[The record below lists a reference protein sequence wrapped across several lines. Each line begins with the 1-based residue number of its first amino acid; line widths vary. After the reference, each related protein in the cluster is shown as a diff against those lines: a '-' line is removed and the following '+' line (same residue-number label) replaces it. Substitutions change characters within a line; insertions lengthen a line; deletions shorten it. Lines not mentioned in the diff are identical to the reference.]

1 MAQALLITLLKIG
14 VMTITLFFDIIFSGG
29 VLRLFKSS
37 TRGEMMPRHARV
49 VFEGVA
55 HHITQRGNYR
65 QNIFEDDADR
75 KKYLQLVGEYSEKY
89 KTKIFA
95 YCLMTNHV
103 HFIAAPMKPDSLAL
117 TFKYANMRYSKYFN
131 FKNKRSG
138 HLWQARFYSCPL
150 YGNHAI
156 EAVRYVERNPVR
168 ANLVGLPWEYEWSSA
183 AEHVGLSVIQ
193 AASSDED
200 RNLVNGYSEKSSD
213 NHNVE
218 NAVVQDTRKT
228 IFRLVD
234 SSSNSDLSKQETIS
248 DEQDF
253 RKASVD
259 SHSEIAKHTGYG
271 ITLSSLEELGLNWN
285 SEGWKEFLG
294 YPDDESFLKEMRS
307 STISGKPFLCEDFE
321 LEDNT
326 AASIARKKRG
336 RPRKAPRN

>member
-1 MAQALLITLLKIG
+1 
-14 VMTITLFFDIIFSGG
+14 MTIALFFAIIFSGG

-65 QNIFEDDADR
+65 QSIFEDDADR

-131 FKNKRSG
+131 FKNKKSG

-156 EAVRYVERNPVR
+156 EAVRYVERNPAR

-193 AASSDED
+193 STSS
-200 RNLVNGYSEKSSD
+200 GG
-213 NHNVE
+213 NHS
-218 NAVVQDTRKT
+218 
-228 IFRLVD
+228 LVD
-234 SSSNSDLSKQETIS
+234 SRSENESKES
-248 DEQDF
+248 RCGEYCCSRYKNDDF
-253 RKASVD
+253 
-259 SHSEIAKHTGYG
+259 
-271 ITLSSLEELGLNWN
+271 
-285 SEGWKEFLG
+285 
-294 YPDDESFLKEMRS
+294 
-307 STISGKPFLCEDFE
+307 
-321 LEDNT
+321 
-326 AASIARKKRG
+326 
-336 RPRKAPRN
+336 PRD

>member
-1 MAQALLITLLKIG
+1 
-14 VMTITLFFDIIFSGG
+14 
-29 VLRLFKSS
+29 
-37 TRGEMMPRHARV
+37 MPRHARV

-103 HFIAAPMKPDSLAL
+103 HFIAAPMTPDSLAL

-150 YGNHAI
+150 FGNHAI

-168 ANLVGLPWEYEWSSA
+168 ANLVGIPWEYEWSSA
-183 AEHVGLSVIQ
+183 AEHVGLSVLQ
-193 AASSDED
+193 SSSSG
-200 RNLVNGYSEKSSD
+200 RNCGLVHSRLENGSKNQNLKND
-213 NHNVE
+213 
-218 NAVVQDTRKT
+218 VVQDTRRT
-228 IFRLVD
+228 ISRASD
-234 SSSNSDLSKQETIS
+234 SSNNSDLSKQETIS
-248 DEQDF
+248 TEQDI

-259 SHSEIAKHTGYG
+259 SNSEIAKHTGYG

-294 YPDDESFLKEMRS
+294 YPDDESFIKEMRS
-307 STISGKPFLCEDFE
+307 STISGKPFFSDGSE
-321 LEDNT
+321 LELGENT
-326 AASIARKKRG
+326 AASTARKKRG

>member
-1 MAQALLITLLKIG
+1 MIIA
-14 VMTITLFFDIIFSGG
+14 LFFAIIFSGG

-103 HFIAAPMKPDSLAL
+103 HFIAAPTKPDSLAL

-131 FKNKRSG
+131 FKNKRLG

-193 AASSDED
+193 SASSGGN
-200 RNLVNGYSEKSSD
+200 RSLVDSRSENESK
-213 NHNVE
+213 NHNAE
-218 NAVVQDTRKT
+218 HAVVQDTRT
-228 IFRLVD
+228 TVSRETD
-234 SSSNSDLSKQETIS
+234 SSNNSDLAKQETIS
-248 DEQDF
+248 AEQDI

-259 SHSEIAKHTGYG
+259 SNSEIAKHAEYG

-285 SEGWKEFLG
+285 TKGWKEFLG

-307 STISGKPFLCEDFE
+307 NTISGKPFLSEDFVFE

-326 AASIARKKRG
+326 AVSIAKKKRG
-336 RPRKAPRN
+336 RPRKGPQH

>member
-1 MAQALLITLLKIG
+1 
-14 VMTITLFFDIIFSGG
+14 
-29 VLRLFKSS
+29 
-37 TRGEMMPRHARV
+37 MPRHARV

-65 QNIFEDDADR
+65 QNIFEDDSDR
-75 KKYLQLVGEYSEKY
+75 KRYLQLVGEYSEKY

-103 HFIAAPMKPDSLAL
+103 HFIAAPMTPDSLAL

-150 YGNHAI
+150 FGNHAI

-168 ANLVGLPWEYEWSSA
+168 ANLVGIPWEYEWSSA
-183 AEHVGLSVIQ
+183 AEHVGLSVLQ
-193 AASSDED
+193 SSSSGPNCGLVHSRLENGSKNQ
-200 RNLVNGYSEKSSD
+200 NLKNG
-213 NHNVE
+213 
-218 NAVVQDTRKT
+218 VVQDTRRK
-228 IFRLVD
+228 ISRASD
-234 SSSNSDLSKQETIS
+234 SSNNSDLSKQETIS
-248 DEQDF
+248 TEQDI

-259 SHSEIAKHTGYG
+259 SNSEIAKHTGYG

-294 YPDDESFLKEMRS
+294 YPDDESFIKEMRS
-307 STISGKPFLCEDFE
+307 STISGKPFFSEGFE
-321 LEDNT
+321 LELGENT
-326 AASIARKKRG
+326 AASTARKKRG